1 MASVYRSKVDVW
13 LIVVLGF
20 AMLAALYSAGQTM
33 FSNTPGAVA
42 IAVLVAAV
50 GVGLPAW
57 LLLSTRYT
65 LDASRLLVQ
74 SGPFKWTIALAD
86 IKNITPS
93 NNPLSS
99 PALSLDRLRIEY
111 GKGRAL
117 MISPKDKAQF
127 LLDMEAARRA
137 LT

>member
-1 MASVYRSKVDVW
+1 MAKVYRSKIDVW

-20 AMLAALYSAGQTM
+20 AMLAALYSAGQTVL
-33 FSNTPGAVA
+33 SNTPGAIL
-42 IAVLVAAV
+42 IALLVAAV

-65 LDASRLLVQ
+65 LEASSLLVQ
-74 SGPFKWTIALAD
+74 SGPFKWAIPLAD

-111 GKGRAL
+111 GNRNAL
-117 MISPKDKAQF
+117 MISPKDKEQF
-127 LLDMEAARRA
+127 LLDIEAARRA
-137 LT
+137 QA

>member
-1 MASVYRSKVDVW
+1 MASVYRSKVDAW

-20 AMLAALYSAGQTM
+20 AMLAVLYSAGQTM
-33 FSNTPGAVA
+33 LSNTPGAVA

-74 SGPFKWTIALAD
+74 SGPFKWTILLAD

-111 GKGRAL
+111 GKGGAL

-127 LLDMEAARRA
+127 LLDIEAARRA
-137 LT
+137 LA

>member
-1 MASVYRSKVDVW
+1 MAKVYRSKIDVW

-33 FSNTPGAVA
+33 LSNTPGAIL
-42 IAVLVAAV
+42 IALLVAAV

-65 LDASRLLVQ
+65 LEASRLLVQ
-74 SGPFKWTIALAD
+74 SGPFKWTIPLAD

-111 GKGRAL
+111 GNRNAL
-117 MISPKDKAQF
+117 MISPKDKEQF
-127 LLDMEAARRA
+127 LLDIEAARRA
-137 LT
+137 QA